1 MKFTPQ
7 RIARLALMVAVVA
20 VTASIEVPLGPVPF
34 TLQTF
39 FIAFTGALLGPLD
52 GFIAMIV
59 YLLLGAVGVPVF
71 AGMSSGVAK
80 FVGPTGG
87 YLFSYPFFC
96 ALCGCFNKKEDKLAL
111 HILMAILGVLLC
123 ELMGTIQL
131 KFVNGL
137 EWGVAFVYG
146 FGWFVIKDLICGV
159 IAVILARQIRP
170 RLKALH

>member
-20 VTASIEVPLGPVPF
+20 VTASIEIPLGPVPF

-52 GFIAMIV
+52 GFIAMVV

-71 AGMSSGVAK
+71 AGMSAGVAK

-87 YLFSYPFFC
+87 YLFSYPFVC
-96 ALCGCFNKKEDKLAL
+96 ALCGCFAKHKDKLIP
-111 HILMAILGVLLC
+111 HIIMAVLGILLC
-123 ELMGTIQL
+123 ELMGTVQL

-137 EWGVAFVYG
+137 EWPVAFVYG
-146 FGWFVIKDLICGV
+146 FGWFVVKDIICAI

-170 RLKALH
+170 RIKALQ